1 MSETSPAAAAGAPI
15 RSTFADDSDFVEM
28 IELFAETLPEKREAV
43 RALQREGSLG
53 QLRVWAHQLKGAS
66 GGYGFPGLS
75 DAAAELEL
83 CCQLP
88 DADRITQAVD
98 RVVDL
103 LNRIEI

>member
-1 MSETSPAAAAGAPI
+1 MTDFSLAAAGAPV
-15 RSTFADDSDFVEM
+15 RSTLADDSDFAGLLV
-28 IELFAETLPEKREAV
+28 LFAETLPEKRELA
-43 RALQREGSLG
+43 RALQREGTFE
-53 QLRVWAHQLKGAS
+53 QLRVWAHQLKGAG

-83 CCQLP
+83 SCQSA

-103 LNRIEI
+103 LNRIEV